1 MTTSN
6 SQTSLLCF
14 DGVDDYV
21 EIQYQT
27 QLNPPTFTVEAWVFA
42 LEGKNDQQGIVTSA
56 TPTQP
61 KDWGYMLGERE
72 VAVGKLGMTFC
83 LQKPGSS
90 INLKAN
96 PLPKNVWTYLA
107 GTYDYNSKT
116 FNFYVNGKRVDSY
129 TSDCYNPLPPKPP
142 ETYNLLRLGTG
153 FIGNSGLAGYF
164 KGYID
169 EVRIWNIVRTEQQIQ
184 ESFNKKLTGKEPN
197 LVGYWHLSN
206 LSGNKVPDL
215 SGNGLDGMIHGNAT
229 SQLINNP
236 PLITPQ
242 PEKTKTFDVD
252 INSASGT
259 PFKNDFQQEV
269 SFKISATGAWK
280 PASWGELTPAGW
292 PGFEYQSQMKYPN
305 NTSFALLVVDAETNT
320 VLAELGSEI
329 TLVLKPSQTITFVVN
344 DVPVNDGYQDN
355 TGHLSITCTALIP

>member
-6 SQTSLLCF
+6 FQTSLLCF

-27 QLNPPTFTVEAWVFA
+27 QLNPPTFTVEAWVLDLSIPDTNLGIITSAPSIKSSSNRGYYDFVEQTGRSFFA
-42 LEGKNDQQGIVTSA
+42 LHVPGGSNNA
-56 TPTQP
+56 
-61 KDWGYMLGERE
+61 E
-72 VAVGKLGMTFC
+72 VNN
-83 LQKPGSS
+83 S
-90 INLKAN
+90 
-96 PLPKNVWTYLA
+96 LPKNVWIHLA
-107 GTYDYNSKT
+107 GTYDPATKRQL
-116 FNFYVNGKRVDSY
+116 FYINGKLVKSY
-129 TSDCYNPLPPKPP
+129 TSSYKPEPP
-142 ETYNLLRLGTG
+142 ESANIYNLLRLGTG
-153 FIGNSGLAGYF
+153 IIDRSGFGGNF

-184 ESFNKKLTGKEPN
+184 ESFNKPLTGKEPN

-215 SGNGLDGMIHGNAT
+215 TGNGLDGIIYGNAT
-229 SQLINNP
+229 SQLIDHSP
-236 PLITPQ
+236 FTTPQ

-252 INSASGT
+252 INSTSGT

-269 SFKISATGAWK
+269 SFKISATGTWK
-280 PASWGELTPAGW
+280 PATWADCTPAGW

-305 NTSFALLVVDAETNT
+305 NTSFALLVVDADTNT

-355 TGHLSITCTALIP
+355 TGHLSITSVAQIP

>member
-14 DGVDDYV
+14 DGVDDCV
-21 EIQYQT
+21 EILHQNK
-27 QLNPPTFTVEAWVFA
+27 LNPPNFTVEAWVLNLNTAQTDFCILSSNVSRWPYIYEFVQYTKRLMFGLFNGAGFA
-42 LEGKNDQQGIVTSA
+42 EGRS
-56 TPTQP
+56 
-61 KDWGYMLGERE
+61 ML
-72 VAVGKLGMTFC
+72 
-83 LQKPGSS
+83 
-90 INLKAN
+90 N
-96 PLPKNVWTYLA
+96 NVWTHLA
-107 GTYDYNSKT
+107 GTYDQASQICVY
-116 FNFYVNGKRVDSY
+116 YINGKQVCNKSITNRTRPSSTTDEILY
-129 TSDCYNPLPPKPP
+129 I
-142 ETYNLLRLGTG
+142 GTHLV
-153 FIGNSGLAGYF
+153 NSSSQPRGRFF

-184 ESFNKKLTGKEPN
+184 ETFNKPLTGKEPN
-197 LVGYWHLSN
+197 LVGYWRLSN

-215 SGNGLDGMIHGNAT
+215 TGNGLDGIIYGNAT

-236 PLITPQ
+236 PFITPQ
-242 PEKTKTFDVD
+242 PEKTKTINVD

-269 SFKISATGAWK
+269 SFKISATGTWK
-280 PASWGELTPAGW
+280 PSTWADCTPAGW
-292 PGFEYQSQMKYPN
+292 PGFEYQNQMKYPS

-320 VLAELGSEI
+320 VLAELGNEI

-355 TGHLSITCTALIP
+355 TGHLSITSVAQIP